1 MFAKYSTLFALHY
14 LRLHIFID
22 SLSFL
27 ILSTNFISYFRNR
40 WLLIMTQPKDS
51 PQFINPNEDTRITFG
66 SLVKLHFEVSLENGT
81 IIDSTFNR
89 DSPVTLTIG
98 DESFLPG
105 FEQVLM
111 NLRAGDTR
119 SAHLDPEQA
128 FGEWNPENIQHFS
141 RTQFALVTDS
151 PEVGML
157 VEFEDKGKNTLP
169 GTISAINDDEIEVDF
184 NHPLAG
190 QSVLFKVKVFKVTPP
205 GVTGV
210 QLM

>member
-1 MFAKYSTLFALHY
+1 MAYYFLHY
-14 LRLHIFID
+14 NTAIKNTLIKLIIFY
-22 SLSFL
+22 SS
-27 ILSTNFISYFRNR
+27 NR
-40 WLLIMTQPKDS
+40 WLFIMTQS
-51 PQFINPNEDTRITFG
+51 QFINPNEDTRIAYG

-89 DSPVTLTIG
+89 DAPVSLTIG
-98 DESFLPG
+98 DESLLPG

-119 SAHLDPEQA
+119 TAHLEPEQA

-141 RTQFALVTDS
+141 RTQFALVADN
-151 PEVGML
+151 PEIGMM

-169 GTISAINDDEIEVDF
+169 GTISAIDVDQVEVDF

-190 QSVLFKVKVFKVTPP
+190 QDVLFKVKIFKVTPP
-205 GVTGV
+205 GVTGI

>member
-1 MFAKYSTLFALHY
+1 MAF
-14 LRLHIFID
+14 
-22 SLSFL
+22 
-27 ILSTNFISYFRNR
+27 
-40 WLLIMTQPKDS
+40 IMTQS
-51 PQFINPNEDTRITFG
+51 QFINPNEDTRIAYG

-89 DSPVTLTIG
+89 DAPVSLTIG
-98 DESFLPG
+98 DESLLPG

-119 SAHLDPEQA
+119 SAHLEPEQA

-141 RTQFALVTDS
+141 RPQFALVADH
-151 PEVGML
+151 PEIGMM

-169 GTISAINDDEIEVDF
+169 GTISALDDDQVEVDF

-190 QSVLFKVKVFKVTPP
+190 QAVLFKVKIFKVTPP
-205 GVTGV
+205 GVTGIK
-210 QLM
+210 LM

>member
-1 MFAKYSTLFALHY
+1 
-14 LRLHIFID
+14 
-22 SLSFL
+22 
-27 ILSTNFISYFRNR
+27 
-40 WLLIMTQPKDS
+40 MTQS
-51 PQFINPNEDTRITFG
+51 QFINPNEDTRIAHS

-89 DSPVTLTIG
+89 DAPVSLTIG
-98 DESFLPG
+98 DESLLPG

-119 SAHLDPEQA
+119 TAHLEPEQA

-141 RTQFALVTDS
+141 RTQFALVADN
-151 PEVGML
+151 PEIGMM

-169 GTISAINDDEIEVDF
+169 GTIIAIDEDQVEVDF

-190 QSVLFKVKVFKVTPP
+190 QDVLFKVKVFKVTPP
-205 GVTGV
+205 GVTGIK
-210 QLM
+210 LM

>member
-1 MFAKYSTLFALHY
+1 MT
-14 LRLHIFID
+14 D
-22 SLSFL
+22 S
-27 ILSTNFISYFRNR
+27 
-40 WLLIMTQPKDS
+40 
-51 PQFINPNEDTRITFG
+51 QFITPNEDIRITQG

-81 IIDSTFNR
+81 VIDSTFNR
-89 DSPVTLTIG
+89 DEPVTLTVG

-119 SAHLDPEQA
+119 TAHLEPEQA
-128 FGEWNPENIQHFS
+128 FGEWNPDNIQTFS
-141 RTQFALVTDS
+141 RPQFALIADN
-151 PEVGML
+151 PEIGMM

-190 QSVLFKVKVFKVTPP
+190 QDVLFKVKVFKVTPP

-210 QLM
+210 KLM

>member
-1 MFAKYSTLFALHY
+1 MAYYFLHY
-14 LRLHIFID
+14 NTAIKNTLIKLIIFY
-22 SLSFL
+22 SS
-27 ILSTNFISYFRNR
+27 NR
-40 WLLIMTQPKDS
+40 WLFIMTQS
-51 PQFINPNEDTRITFG
+51 QFINPNEDTRIAHG

-89 DSPVTLTIG
+89 DAPVSLTIG
-98 DESFLPG
+98 DESLLPG

-119 SAHLDPEQA
+119 TAHLEPEQA

-141 RTQFALVTDS
+141 RTQFALVADN
-151 PEVGML
+151 PEIGMM

-169 GTISAINDDEIEVDF
+169 GTISAIDEDQVEVDF

-190 QSVLFKVKVFKVTPP
+190 QDVLFKVKIFKVTPP
-205 GVTGV
+205 GVTGI